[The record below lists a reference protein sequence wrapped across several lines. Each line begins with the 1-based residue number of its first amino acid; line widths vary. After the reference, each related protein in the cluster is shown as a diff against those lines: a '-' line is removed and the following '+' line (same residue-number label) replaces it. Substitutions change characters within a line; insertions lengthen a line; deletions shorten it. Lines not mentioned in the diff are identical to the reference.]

1 MEDDR
6 EMRGDEPMAPEAG
19 DRCGFFSDWV
29 RTSLD
34 LAWTGLGRVESSM

>member
-29 RTSLD
+29 RNRLGFGV
-34 LAWTGLGRVESSM
+34 GLG